1 VRDRPMTGS
10 PTAVRGRAIVGSRV
24 GLHAR
29 PVAVIAQRAA
39 SLEATV
45 RIGREGRDPVDAR
58 SPLLLM
64 TLGAGHGDEVVIE
77 VDGPGASDALAE
89 MVALVE
95 ANLDTEQ

>member
-1 VRDRPMTGS
+1 MTEGDVM
-10 PTAVRGRAIVGSRV
+10 AIRERAIVGSRV

-29 PVAVIAQRAA
+29 PVAVIAQKAA
-39 SLEATV
+39 SLEAAV
-45 RIGREGRDPVDAR
+45 RIGREGGDSVDAR

-77 VDGPGASDALAE
+77 VEGPGAGEALAE

-95 ANLDTEQ
+95 ADLDAEA

>member
-1 VRDRPMTGS
+1 MSEVTLM
-10 PTAVRGRAIVGSRV
+10 RGRATVGSRV

-29 PVAVIAQRAA
+29 PVAIISQRAA
-39 SLEATV
+39 GLAAAV

-77 VDGPGASDALAE
+77 AEGPQASEALAE
-89 MVALVE
+89 IVALVE
-95 ANLDTEQ
+95 ADLDIEQ

>member
-1 VRDRPMTGS
+1 MTESGAAIRD
-10 PTAVRGRAIVGSRV
+10 RAIVGSRV

-29 PVAVIAQRAA
+29 PVAVIAQKAA
-39 SLEATV
+39 TLDAAV

-77 VDGPGASDALAE
+77 VEGPGASEALAE

-95 ANLDTEQ
+95 ADLDAEA

>member
-1 VRDRPMTGS
+1 MTEGDM
-10 PTAVRGRAIVGSRV
+10 TAIRERAIVGSRV
-24 GLHAR
+24 GLHVR
-29 PVAVIAQRAA
+29 PVAVIAQKAA
-39 SLEATV
+39 SLEAAV

-77 VDGPGASDALAE
+77 AEGPGAAEALAE

-95 ANLDTEQ
+95 ADLDAEA